1 MPLDFSIG
9 SAAVPVSLEIDP
21 TTDHDVFTALDANTA
36 FPDRDVQ
43 IGGISAK
50 LTTPSASFSPGG
62 GASVSMQAAASFT
75 SGLAV
80 YVQPQEVLKSLP
92 LDPALS
98 LDFQNGA
105 NDHFILFSLG
115 YTASGSV
122 KGSYPIGLVASAS
135 FGVSGQ
141 SDSAFAIVHRFDKGS
156 GARDVVSA
164 VVDSLMLPSQVRA
177 AADIQ
182 TGTWLI
188 AEVDGSV
195 ALNLAAQLGYDLSYK
210 KQLQLLGVPH
220 DLGVKIDAAVTAT
233 LGFTASGKFLV
244 VLSRPWSDPTR
255 ENTLHLQLMKQKKDG
270 WNIGLALSAGIT
282 ASPGLPDSIDDFLS
296 SVFGVHGQQVLND
309 LHDIENW
316 TNGDLGANVAAL
328 TTQTATDLLEKVTKI
343 AIKSDADLAQAT
355 GILKNALADWDKLA
369 QNGSSEVQSLVW
381 KLLGNPDPTVQQSV
395 VNLLAG
401 LANPANFSQTLSDGL
416 QDLQSRQWLLGLSDA
431 VGAVSGL
438 ALGQHQPAV
447 QTFAN
452 DVLNVLNGDIFTQ
465 LKEAIASQFDLN
477 AILSVDS
484 PAKLTQWVQNRLA
497 AFLDET
503 VLSSAD
509 LKQIQAAMKALGTKI
524 SDLYDKTKSAIN
536 SRYSIDFATKYE
548 MNTADTALLD
558 MEFDMAQ
565 AGAAGLFATIMGT
578 GSVDTV
584 FNAGGP
590 IRGVTINEA
599 LLTHEIHSAATTHFQ
614 MPFFKTD
621 SAHLNDT
628 VAKLMVEQ
636 NGAHL
641 VASIDSKD
649 QVQADRYASILEL
662 ADALSLDNGI
672 TPDPSGTM
680 AYEMRLVRSAMSQ
693 IELEDGTL
701 DFVESYLVDKFPSPA
716 KYTDEFLKNLDI
728 TISNAASNP
737 TNNFGD
743 MAVSMQVALTA
754 DFLQGWLV
762 KRDAQA
768 LLAAQVAAS
777 RQIQTFL
784 RKYTALLYF
793 QNLDNLNN
801 PAAAPLLVWSAL
813 PVCAGADWDKPDLTL
828 NAVDTGKDRYWDFED
843 PDLVAAMVNLKGTEK
858 RLEGAVSDAYQRLLA
873 AGNPHGASFYGPE
886 FEDGAGGLRQDV
898 LTNGPQ
904 GQIMSQFHGLLFA
917 ESQVIGGI
925 ASALNSAAAAVE
937 SSSTADARTEVTG
950 ELASFGRSL
959 TMALNS
965 GVSNIYTRQNLMIYG
980 PMLLV
985 ELSSLLAPQSAAPKR
1000 RAMLQMLSLK
1010 PGHSFDLKQFLAGSF
1025 PDLKEVAVGQAVV
1038 SSNV

>member
-1 MPLDFSIG
+1 MPLDFNIG
-9 SAAVPVSLEIDP
+9 SASVPVSLEIDP
-21 TTDHDVFTALDANTA
+21 TTDHDVFTALDTNTA

-50 LTTPSASFSPGG
+50 LTTPTASFSPGA
-62 GASVSMQAAASFT
+62 GATVSMQAAASFT

-80 YVQPQEVLKSLP
+80 YLQPQEVSKNLP

-105 NDHFILFSLG
+105 DDHFILFSLG
-115 YTASGSV
+115 YTASGSL
-122 KGSYPIGLVASAS
+122 KGTYPIGLVASAS

-141 SDSAFAIVHRFDKGS
+141 SDSAFAIVHRFDKNS

-164 VVDSLMLPSQVRA
+164 VVDSLMLPSQARA
-177 AADIQ
+177 ATDIQ

-195 ALNLAAQLGYDLSYK
+195 ALNLAAQLGYNLSYK
-210 KQLQLLGVPH
+210 RQLQLLGVPH
-220 DLGVKIDAAVTAT
+220 DLGVKIDAAITAT
-233 LGFTASGKFLV
+233 LGFTTSGKFLV
-244 VLSRPWSDPTR
+244 VLSRPSPDATSQI
-255 ENTLHLQLMKQKKDG
+255 LHLQLMKQKKDG

-328 TTQTATDLLEKVTKI
+328 TTKTATDLLEKVTKI

-355 GILKNALADWDKLA
+355 GLLKNALADWDKLA

-381 KLLGNPDPTVQQSV
+381 KLLGNPDATVQQSV
-395 VNLLAG
+395 VNLLTG

-431 VGAVSGL
+431 VGAISGL
-438 ALGQHQPAV
+438 ALGQHQAAV
-447 QTFAN
+447 QTVAN
-452 DVLNVLNGDIFTQ
+452 DALNVLNGNIFTQ
-465 LKEAIASQFDLN
+465 LKDAIASQFDLN
-477 AILSVDS
+477 AILTATN
-484 PAKLTQWVQNRLA
+484 PAQLTQWVQDRLA
-497 AFLDET
+497 AFLDGT

-509 LKQIQAAMKALGTKI
+509 LKQIQATMKALGTKI

-548 MNTADTALLD
+548 MNTADTALID

-590 IRGVTINEA
+590 IAGVTINEA

-662 ADALSLDNGI
+662 ADELSLDNGI

-680 AYEMRLVRSAMSQ
+680 AYEMRLIRSAMSQ

-701 DFVESYLVDKFPSPA
+701 DFVESYLADKFPSPA

-728 TISNAASNP
+728 TVSNAASNP
-737 TNNFGD
+737 ANNFGD

-762 KRDAQA
+762 KRDAPA

-793 QNLDNLNN
+793 QDLNNLNN
-801 PAAAPLLVWSAL
+801 NAAAPLLVWSSL
-813 PVCAGADWDKPDLTL
+813 PVCAGIDWDKPNLTL
-828 NAVDTGKDRYWDFED
+828 NAVDTGKDTYWDFED
-843 PDLVAAMVNLKGTEK
+843 PDLVAAMVNLKSTEK
-858 RLEGAVSDAYQRLLA
+858 QLEGAVSDAYQRLLA
-873 AGNPHGASFYGPE
+873 AGNPHGASFYGPQ
-886 FEDGAGGLRQDV
+886 FEDAAGALRNDV

-904 GQIMSQFHGLLFA
+904 GQMMAQFHGLLFA

-925 ASALNSAAAAVE
+925 ASALKSAAAAVA
-937 SSSTADARTEVTG
+937 SASADARTEVTG

-959 TMALNS
+959 TTALNS
-965 GVSNIYTRQNLMIYG
+965 GVSNIYTGQNLMLYG

-985 ELSSLLAPQSAAPKR
+985 ELSSLLAPPSAAPKR
-1000 RAMLQMLSLK
+1000 RAMLQMLSLR
-1010 PGHSFDLKQFLAGSF
+1010 PGHSFDLKTFLTGSF

-1038 SSNV
+1038 SSNM